1 MLLPSLRAHRRKF
14 SDCSDEGS
22 ISPLIVGMCALVL
35 LIASV
40 TLAVTGAHVQTH
52 RLEDLADAQ
61 AISVARSIEHGHTGY
76 STKMTDN
83 ARAQQL
89 AAEYLGESGATRE
102 FAHLQLESVE
112 ISDDRTVHV
121 MLRAR
126 IHPPIVS
133 AVVPDGFE
141 VKAHARARIHQIQKD
156 EK

>member
-1 MLLPSLRAHRRKF
+1 MVVSYIHDVQSR
-14 SDCSDEGS
+14 DGDNDEGS

-61 AISVARSIEHGHTGY
+61 AISIARTIEHGFSEY
-76 STKMTDN
+76 SDKSADN
-83 ARAQQL
+83 AQARQL
-89 AAEYLGESGATRE
+89 AAKYLEESGASHE
-102 FAHLQLESVE
+102 FVNLQVDSVQ

-121 MLRAR
+121 TLRAR

-141 VKAHARARIHQIQKD
+141 VKAQARARIHQRQKD

>member
-1 MLLPSLRAHRRKF
+1 MVVSYIHAVRSH
-14 SDCSDEGS
+14 DGDNDEGS

-61 AISVARSIEHGHTGY
+61 ANSIAQTIEHGFSEY
-76 STKMTDN
+76 SDKSADN
-83 ARAQQL
+83 ARARQL
-89 AAEYLGESGATRE
+89 AAKYLEESGASHE
-102 FAHLQLESVE
+102 FVNLQVDSVQ

-121 MLRAR
+121 TLRAR

-133 AVVPDGFE
+133 AVAPDGFE
-141 VKAHARARIHQIQKD
+141 VKAQARARIHQKQKD